1 MGHTEIDILPN
12 NKLCDF
18 YLPKE
23 YKIFLTIYRKVGL
36 ILLNRIMLNYANT
49 EEINCTG
56 EFMKEVLVK
65 EGITASVVSFNKIRG
80 FGNNY
85 KESIKYFNSL
95 SK

>member
-1 MGHTEIDILPN
+1 MD
-12 NKLCDF
+12 KD
-18 YLPKE
+18 